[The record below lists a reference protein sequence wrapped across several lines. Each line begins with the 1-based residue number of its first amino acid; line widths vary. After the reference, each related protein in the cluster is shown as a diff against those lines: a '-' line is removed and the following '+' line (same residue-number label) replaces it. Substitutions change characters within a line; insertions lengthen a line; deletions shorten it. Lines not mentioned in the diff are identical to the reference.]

1 MQKNPGLWLTAGQL
15 GLMGKSGG
23 LHWAWAAIQAGW
35 RGWAAI
41 RAGLNVLP
49 KTVEEG
55 LAEGGQLGKKL
66 LAGGPMLEAELTYQS
81 GLKKVFELL

>member
-1 MQKNPGLWLTAGQL
+1 
-15 GLMGKSGG
+15 MGKSGG
-23 LHWAWAAIQAGW
+23 LHWAWAEIQAG
-35 RGWAAI
+35 GWEAI

-49 KTVEEG
+49 KTAEEG
-55 LAEGGQLGKKL
+55 LVEGGLLGKKL